1 MDWEILF
8 AIHIAD
14 EDSYPNYR
22 TPNKE
27 LLRINS
33 KKGDKLP
40 KTWTDTPQRKA
51 KGLKQVFAKGRYPL
65 GRIWSRDIKTKALN
79 FISHKLRKPQRNTT
93 AYIFTILAKIL
104 QWQK

>member
-8 AIHIAD
+8 AIHTAD

-33 KKGDKLP
+33 KKADKLP
-40 KTWTDTPQRKA
+40 KT
-51 KGLKQVFAKGRYPL
+51 
-65 GRIWSRDIKTKALN
+65 
-79 FISHKLRKPQRNTT
+79 
-93 AYIFTILAKIL
+93 
-104 QWQK
+104 